1 MILNFPMGISVLRS
15 AMGIALFFVT
25 MIIIHVDLVWLREE
39 AETPQ
44 TPTPVVEEKPP
55 TPPPPPSPPTPEVP
69 EDPYDRRLRK
79 ARAQMDM
86 SKSAGFLAVEEL
98 VKAQETHMRLKRQFQ
113 EAQMDEDIKNRRQ
126 VSYMYI
132 VQGEVQH
139 VHTCTPS
146 KSW

>member
-1 MILNFPMGISVLRS
+1 MYI
-15 AMGIALFFVT
+15 
-25 MIIIHVDLVWLREE
+25 DLIWLHEE
-39 AETPQ
+39 AEIPR

-55 TPPPPPSPPTPEVP
+55 TPPPPPSPPTPEVQ

-98 VKAQETHMRLKRQFQ
+98 VRAQETHMRLKRQFQ

-126 VSYMYI
+126 VSWYLPRSTSLY
-132 VQGEVQH
+132 
-139 VHTCTPS
+139 
-146 KSW
+146 